1 MAKIN
6 VFITLLSFSGS
17 LATKGAS
24 LNNKHELNY
33 DLFFIIILDKCNGS
47 CNAFYYLLTKKCI
60 PSETSTFI
68 CFMFQTLLQST
79 VLFIRCFSVFR
90 LHSAYLFNV
99 SANFANIQKSIFIRR
114 NGLGTQVNFK
124 RTCKNFIGKFRASSI
139 T

>member
-1 MAKIN
+1 MSDKEIVYDFSVDRDAIDKSDILSINNYLMAKIN
-6 VFITLLSFSGS
+6 VFITLLSFNGS

-68 CFMFQTLLQST
+68 CFMFQTFATNYGAFHT
-79 VLFIRCFSVFR
+79 VLFC
-90 LHSAYLFNV
+90 LPL
-99 SANFANIQKSIFIRR
+99 
-114 NGLGTQVNFK
+114 T
-124 RTCKNFIGKFRASSI
+124 
-139 T
+139 